1 MSKYVEFPLEGG
13 GSILIESPDEPS
25 KAPTGLVP
33 ATRGESVK
41 EMAEQARQ
49 SFDAS
54 VENVR
59 KSADLLVSKLRALS
73 DPPDEME
80 VVFSLKASGELGNI
94 AIGKA
99 GAEANYSVTLRWR
112 KEEKK
117 EEERKDSES
126 TKDAK

>member
-33 ATRGESVK
+33 ATRGESLK

-59 KSADLLVSKLRALS
+59 KSADLLVNKLRALS

-80 VVFSLKASGELGNI
+80 VTFSLKASGELGNI
-94 AIGKA
+94 AIAKA
-99 GAEANYSVTLRWR
+99 GAEANYTVTLKWR
-112 KEEKK
+112 REEKK
-117 EEERKDSES
+117 EEGKEKSEE
-126 TKDAK
+126 

>member
-13 GSILIESPDEPS
+13 GAILIESPDEPS
-25 KAPTGLVP
+25 KAPPGLVP
-33 ATRGESVK
+33 ATRGESLK

-59 KSADLLVSKLRALS
+59 KSADLLVNKLRALS

-80 VVFSLKASGELGNI
+80 VSFSLKASGELGNI

-99 GAEANYSVTLRWR
+99 GAEANYTVTLRWR

-117 EEERKDSES
+117 EEGSGKKEEEK
-126 TKDAK
+126 

>member
-1 MSKYVEFPLEGG
+1 MPRYIEFPLEGG
-13 GSILIESPDEPS
+13 GAILIESPDEPS

-33 ATRGESVK
+33 ATRGESLK

-59 KSADLLVSKLRALS
+59 KSADLLVNKLRALS

-80 VVFSLKASGELGNI
+80 VSFSLKASGELGNI

-99 GAEANYSVTLRWR
+99 GAEANYAVTLRWR

-117 EEERKDSES
+117 EEGSGKKEEEK
-126 TKDAK
+126 